1 MAIVYLGMVG
11 ITGYMMQ
18 SGSWESCTIKVK
30 SLNVVYSLRFI
41 ATQTPIHVYCRY
53 IVIYEGQE
61 DQWSRGCALRMVV
74 TPVPWIPP
82 VDGYTVSQLKG
93 PYGHQV

>member
-30 SLNVVYSLRFI
+30 SLNVAIACASLQHKHPYMYI
-41 ATQTPIHVYCRY
+41 VGY

-61 DQWSRGCALRMVV
+61 DQHCQPAEGSVWSSGVKVV
-74 TPVPWIPP
+74 VVMTHT
-82 VDGYTVSQLKG
+82 DDSY
-93 PYGHQV
+93 